1 MPKRYFP
8 VKMKDVGIVDRNLS
22 KDQIHYQNIQEITDS
37 YSSGEQTP
45 TTITEH
51 FLNRI
56 DALDSTYLSYATVM
70 GDEALKQAELLSAE
84 WSSGNIRGPLHGIP
98 VAVKDLCYT
107 KGIRTMGGTAVLEEN
122 IPNYDATVVSKLRP
136 AGAVILGKLNL
147 TEGAMGGYNPR
158 RSVPKNPWDTNKWTG
173 SSSSGSGVST
183 AAGLCTGSLGSD
195 TGGSIRFP
203 SAACGLVGIKPTY
216 GRVSRYGVLDLGET
230 LDHVGPMTRDVR
242 DAALILGCLSGF
254 DSNDLTTF
262 PVDPPNF
269 TDIENGN
276 LNGITIGYSEVYS
289 EEGVDEEIVKA
300 VRHAADILTSQ
311 GAIIKNIDLEGI
323 DSFLPAWQTICTAEA
338 LNAHSEF
345 FPERSAEYGPWFRGW
360 LDHGTSVS
368 AQDYI
373 DASRERGLCNGR
385 IREAFNGIDA
395 MLSPTVIRPPHDVDD
410 SISYGPMDNRRGTSF
425 QRFTVPFDYNGY
437 PTVSVPA
444 GLNRDGLPLSVQVSG
459 HPLSEEILCRIA
471 RTYEKNLNLT
481 NFHPF
486 D

>member
-1 MPKRYFP
+1 
-8 VKMKDVGIVDRNLS
+8 MKDVGIVDRNLS
-22 KDQIHYQNIQEITDS
+22 KNQIHYQNIQEITDS
-37 YSSGEQTP
+37 YSLGEQTP
-45 TTITEH
+45 STITEH
-51 FLNRI
+51 ILDRI
-56 DALDSTYLSYATVM
+56 EALDSTYLSYATVM
-70 GDEALKQAELLSAE
+70 KDEALREAEILSAE
-84 WSSGNIRGPLHGIP
+84 WSKGNIRSPLHGIP

-122 IPNYDATVVSKLRP
+122 IPNHDATVVSRLRS

-158 RSVPKNPWDTNKWTG
+158 RSVPKNPWNTDKWTG

-230 LDHVGPMTRDVR
+230 LDHVGPMTRGVR
-242 DAALILGCLSGF
+242 DAALMLEVLSGF
-254 DSNDLTTF
+254 DSNDLTTL
-262 PVDPPNF
+262 PVKPPHF
-269 TDIENGN
+269 GDIEKTD
-276 LNGITIGYSEVYS
+276 LNGIIIGYSEVYS
-289 EEGVDEEIVKA
+289 EEGVEEEIVKS
-300 VRHAADILTSQ
+300 VRHAAAILKDQ
-311 GAIIKNIDLEGI
+311 GAIIKNIDLAGI
-323 DSFLPAWQTICTAEA
+323 DAFLPAWQTICTAEA
-338 LNAHSEF
+338 LNAHSNF
-345 FPERSAEYGPWFRGW
+345 FPERSGEYGLWFRGW
-360 LDHGTSVS
+360 LEHGVSVS

-373 DASRERGLCNGR
+373 DASRERALCNGR

-410 SISYGPMDNRRGTSF
+410 SISYGPMDGRRGTSF

-444 GLNRDGLPLSVQVSG
+444 GLNREGLPLSVQVSG
-459 HPLSEEILCRIA
+459 HPLSEGILCRIA
-471 RTYEKNLNLT
+471 RAYEKNLNLT